1 MRSIASRIS
10 VMSGEGALSVFA
22 RAKELESQGR
32 SIIHLELGEPDFHAG
47 PSVIES
53 AGRALAEGKDRY
65 CAVAGV
71 PALREETAAY
81 LQRTRSI
88 SVCPANIVI
97 APGCKIALFLA
108 MFALLEPGDEVLY
121 PDPGF
126 PGYASITLGL
136 RSTAVPFE
144 LSARN
149 HFQPDIDEIASKI
162 TPRTRMILTN
172 SPGNPTGTVYKDEVQ
187 RAIAELAV
195 KHDLWVL
202 SDEIYAR
209 IIYGGEYISMLRY
222 PGMEERTLILDGFSK
237 SFAMTGWRLGYT
249 VAPPEVVPALAMLAV
264 NTYTCVAEFTQ
275 YAAIDALRDRDG
287 TTPRMVGEFTRRR
300 EQFVRDLNHVPGF
313 RCEAPEGA
321 FYAWVDITA
330 TGMSAEEICHILL
343 EDAGVAAIPGAAF
356 GPSGKDFVRFSFA
369 SSMETLHEA
378 VERIL
383 KVSEAWQGANGSGE
397 GHDHSRAAKV
407 QP

>member
-10 VMSGEGALSVFA
+10 VMSGEGALAVFA
-22 RAKELESQGR
+22 RAKELETQGR
-32 SIIHLELGEPDFHAG
+32 SIIHLELGEPDFHPG

-71 PALREETAAY
+71 PALREEIAAY
-81 LQRTRSI
+81 LQRTRNI
-88 SVCPANIVI
+88 SVSPANVVL

-108 MFALLEPGDEVLY
+108 MMALLEPGDEVLY

-126 PGYASITLGL
+126 PGYPSITLGL
-136 RSTAVPFE
+136 GAIPVAFE
-144 LSARN
+144 LAARN
-149 HFQPDIDEIASKI
+149 RFQPDVDEIASKI

-172 SPGNPTGTVYKDEVQ
+172 SPGNPTGTVYTDEAQ
-187 RAIAELAV
+187 RGLAELAV

-209 IIYGGEYISMLRY
+209 IIYGGEYLSLLRY
-222 PGMEERTLILDGFSK
+222 PGMEERTLIIDGFSK

-249 VAPPEVVPALAMLAV
+249 VAPPEVVPALVMLAM

-275 YAAIDALRDRDG
+275 YAAIDALRDREG

-300 EQFVRDLNHVPGF
+300 EQFVRDLNRVPGF
-313 RCEAPEGA
+313 RCAAPEGA
-321 FYAWVDITA
+321 FYAWVEITG
-330 TGMSAEEICHILL
+330 TGMTAEEICRILL
-343 EDAGVAAIPGAAF
+343 EEAGVAAIPGVAF
-356 GPSGKDFVRFSFA
+356 GTMGKDFVRFSFA
-369 SSMETLHEA
+369 SSMATLQEA
-378 VERIL
+378 VERIMR
-383 KVSEAWQGANGSGE
+383 VSAAWQATPAG
-397 GHDHSRAAKV
+397 R
-407 QP
+407 